1 MYKWVF
7 ILIKMAPKRK
17 HKTLSIKQKSEII
30 ERLNKGESGKV
41 LAAEYG
47 VGRSTICDI
56 KKKKP
61 KIDR

>member
-1 MYKWVF
+1 MP
-7 ILIKMAPKRK
+7 PKRK
-17 HKTLSIKQKSEII
+17 HKTLSIQQKSEII
-30 ERLNKGESGKV
+30 ERLNRGESGKV